1 MNKNDL
7 EILYKLL
14 RNHLHVIGTSRT
26 TRIALESF
34 ISSLKQ
40 LKCSKE
46 NIRRQIFDLGQAIKN
61 GKPRIA
67 PLINLII
74 RSEKEF
80 ENRKVFD
87 QNTVDE
93 IKNAVIAVVAD
104 QIVHLTQGTDKIID
118 LGTNYVENGDFIII
132 HSFSSP
138 ILKAL
143 SKSKKQGKDFKV
155 LILKQDFI
163 KTKQVIKYMNKENV
177 AHVVIPE
184 YNLSHF
190 VDKANKLFLGA
201 ISITADN
208 KALCSMGTNSIV
220 SIAHLNKLD
229 VYLFVNSLKISSRK
243 STDQNIYRKKEK
255 LYHDGVEY
263 IQISH
268 SHEIL
273 DLDLIDHLIM
283 EKGEVRYEKTGP
295 ETTSAVKRM
304 TTE

>member
-46 NIRRQIFDLGQAIKN
+46 NIRRQIFDLAQAIKN

-104 QIVHLTQGTDKIID
+104 QIVYLTQGTDKIID
-118 LGTNYVENGDFIII
+118 LGTNYVE
-132 HSFSSP
+132 
-138 ILKAL
+138 
-143 SKSKKQGKDFKV
+143 
-155 LILKQDFI
+155 
-163 KTKQVIKYMNKENV
+163 
-177 AHVVIPE
+177 
-184 YNLSHF
+184 
-190 VDKANKLFLGA
+190 
-201 ISITADN
+201 
-208 KALCSMGTNSIV
+208 
-220 SIAHLNKLD
+220 
-229 VYLFVNSLKISSRK
+229 
-243 STDQNIYRKKEK
+243 
-255 LYHDGVEY
+255 
-263 IQISH
+263 
-268 SHEIL
+268 
-273 DLDLIDHLIM
+273 
-283 EKGEVRYEKTGP
+283 
-295 ETTSAVKRM
+295 
-304 TTE
+304 